1 MAKRSGSGAGGGIR
15 SNQKREVGTR
25 DGTRAR
31 EMRPGGVAQFGSSV
45 GNHITERRG
54 TVDGAAEEVR
64 GQFKRA
70 SISPPLGNE
79 VAKMLGAVALAL
91 AERSTANQDRNAKLD
106 RQIRGLAA
114 SPIQK
119 ASGPINEEK

>member
-1 MAKRSGSGAGGGIR
+1 MELARGRCDLAELRNSAARLEIISQNVEALWMVRQKKCEAN
-15 SNQKREVGTR
+15 SN
-25 DGTRAR
+25 A
-31 EMRPGGVAQFGSSV
+31 
-45 GNHITERRG
+45 
-54 TVDGAAEEVR
+54 
-64 GQFKRA
+64 RA
-70 SISPPLGNE
+70 SRRLSAMKLQ
-79 VAKMLGAVALAL
+79 KMLGAVALAL